1 MDGMTKPFVPPSLI
15 KWVPGIPGHS
25 GVYSSNNWP
34 PFTGGQN
41 SILNWVSKCNPL
53 KQKAKK

>member
-1 MDGMTKPFVPPSLI
+1 MGRMTKAFIPPSFI
-15 KWVPGIPGHS
+15 KWVPGIHGHS

-34 PFTGGQN
+34 LFTRGQN
-41 SILNWVSKCNPL
+41 SILNWVLKLNPL